1 MADRAWEYGSIV
13 GPYEMSAQIDIV
25 EAPEVG
31 LTSMPTMVVWMKR
44 DGAAKIFTWP
54 RGYVPFGIG
63 PDVIHVRDLDE
74 FVDDLIE
81 LRKFARA
88 HFIANDVRKGRE

>member
-13 GPYEMSAQIDIV
+13 GPYEFSAQIDMV
-25 EAPEVG
+25 EAADIRFPLKCVR
-31 LTSMPTMVVWMKR
+31 VRR
-44 DGAAKIFTWP
+44 DGSAELFNFSV
-54 RGYVPFGIG
+54 GYAELGDAVGVDQFK
-63 PDVIHVRDLDE
+63 VNDLDE
-74 FVDDLIE
+74 FINDLIE